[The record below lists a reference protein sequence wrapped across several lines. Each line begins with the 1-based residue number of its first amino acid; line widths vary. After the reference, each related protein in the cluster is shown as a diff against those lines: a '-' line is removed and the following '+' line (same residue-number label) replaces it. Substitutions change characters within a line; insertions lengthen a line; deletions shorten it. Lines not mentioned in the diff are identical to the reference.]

1 MSTGVLVIV
10 DGAAAPAGMAQALPR
25 QLARFGVPHA
35 VVDLRDM
42 PVEAT
47 WPAPGIAAC
56 LADGDMADRL
66 CRRFSKQGVTVLR
79 PDPAAEDPTA
89 AAAMAGRL
97 GGLLDQLGTVA
108 APAA

>member
-10 DGAAAPAGMAQALPR
+10 DRDAVPAGMALALPR

-35 VVDLRDM
+35 VVDLHDM
-42 PVEAT
+42 PADAA
-47 WPAPGIAAC
+47 WPTPPVAAC
-56 LADGDMADRL
+56 LAEGDMADRL
-66 CRRFSKQGVTVLR
+66 CRRFAKQGVTVLR
-79 PDPAAEDPTA
+79 PDPAAEDAAT

-97 GGLLDQLGTVA
+97 GGLLDRLGTVA